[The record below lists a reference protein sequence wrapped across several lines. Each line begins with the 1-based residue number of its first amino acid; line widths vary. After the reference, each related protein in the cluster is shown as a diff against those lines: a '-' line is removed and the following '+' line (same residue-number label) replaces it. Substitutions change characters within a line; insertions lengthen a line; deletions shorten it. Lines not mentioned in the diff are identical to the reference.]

1 MAKTGRPR
9 RFDRDEAVRQAM
21 YLFWQYGYES
31 TSLALLKA
39 HLGNGI
45 TAPSFYAAFGSKEAL
60 FEEVVACYSSTYG
73 QVNDCL
79 WDDSLNPRE
88 AIELALRRSAKMQTE
103 QGHPSGCLIALSVN
117 TCSPG
122 HEHIRQILEARR
134 ARTREGFLK
143 CVLRAIASG
152 ELAADTDAR
161 ALARY
166 LHSFEIGLSTEARDG
181 ATGEELNASVS
192 FAMKA
197 WDAQRLLSV
206 TDSQH
211 HADEPF

>member
-1 MAKTGRPR
+1 MAKMGRPR
-9 RFDRDEAVRQAM
+9 LFDREEAVRQAM

-60 FEEVVACYSSTYG
+60 FEEVVDCYLSTYG

-79 WDDSLNPRE
+79 WDDTLTPRE
-88 AIELALRRSAKMQTE
+88 ATELALRRSAKMQTE

-122 HEHIRQILEARR
+122 HEHIRKMLEVRR
-134 ARTREGFLK
+134 TRTREGFLN
-143 CVLRAIASG
+143 CVRRAIDAG

-161 ALARY
+161 ALAMY
-166 LHSFEIGLSTEARDG
+166 LHSFEIGLSTQARDG
-181 ATGEELNASVS
+181 ATGEELNTSVS
-192 FAMKA
+192 FAMKG
-197 WDAQRLLSV
+197 WDANRVLSV
-206 TDSQH
+206 N
-211 HADEPF
+211 

>member
-1 MAKTGRPR
+1 MAKMGRPR
-9 RFDRDEAVRQAM
+9 LFDREEAVRQAM

-60 FEEVVACYSSTYG
+60 FEEVVDCYLSTYG

-79 WDDSLNPRE
+79 WDDTLTPRE
-88 AIELALRRSAKMQTE
+88 ATELALRRSAKMQTE

-122 HEHIRQILEARR
+122 HEHIRKMLEVRR
-134 ARTREGFLK
+134 TRTREGFLY
-143 CVLRAIASG
+143 CVRRAIDAG

-161 ALARY
+161 ALAMY
-166 LHSFEIGLSTEARDG
+166 LHSFEIGLSTQARDG
-181 ATGEELNASVS
+181 ATGEELNTSVS
-192 FAMKA
+192 FAMKG
-197 WDAQRLLSV
+197 WDANRVLSV
-206 TDSQH
+206 N
-211 HADEPF
+211 

>member
-1 MAKTGRPR
+1 MAKMGRPR
-9 RFDRDEAVRQAM
+9 LFDREEAVRQAM

-60 FEEVVACYSSTYG
+60 FEEVVDCYLSTYG

-79 WDDSLNPRE
+79 WDDTLTPRE
-88 AIELALRRSAKMQTE
+88 ATELALRRSAKMQTE

-122 HEHIRQILEARR
+122 HEHIRKMLEARR
-134 ARTREGFLK
+134 TRTREGFLN
-143 CVLRAIASG
+143 CVRRAIDAG

-161 ALARY
+161 ALAMY
-166 LHSFEIGLSTEARDG
+166 LHSFEIGLSTQARDG
-181 ATGEELNASVS
+181 ATGEELNTSVS
-192 FAMKA
+192 FAMKG
-197 WDAQRLLSV
+197 WDANRVLSV
-206 TDSQH
+206 N
-211 HADEPF
+211 

>member
-1 MAKTGRPR
+1 MAQMGRPR
-9 RFDRDEAVRQAM
+9 SFDRDEGIRQAM

-39 HLGNGI
+39 NLGNGI

-60 FEEVVACYSSTYG
+60 FEEVVECYMSSYG

-79 WDDSLNPRE
+79 WDDTLSPRKAAE
-88 AIELALRRSAKMQTE
+88 QALRSSARMQTE

-122 HEHIRQILEARR
+122 HEHIRRILAERR
-134 ARTREGFLK
+134 ARTREGFLR
-143 CVLRAIASG
+143 CVLRAKDIG
-152 ELAADTDAR
+152 ELAADTDAH
-161 ALARY
+161 ALAMH

-181 ATGEELNASVS
+181 VTGEALDAAVS
-192 FAMKA
+192 MAMRL
-197 WDAQRLLSV
+197 WDANI
-206 TDSQH
+206 H
-211 HADEPF
+211 

>member
-1 MAKTGRPR
+1 MAKMGRPR
-9 RFDRDEAVRQAM
+9 LFDREEAVRQAM

-60 FEEVVACYSSTYG
+60 FEEVVDCYLSTYG

-79 WDDSLNPRE
+79 WDDTLTPRE
-88 AIELALRRSAKMQTE
+88 ATELALRRSAKMQTE

-122 HEHIRQILEARR
+122 HEHIRKMLEVRR
-134 ARTREGFLK
+134 TRTREGFLN
-143 CVLRAIASG
+143 CVRRAIDVG
-152 ELAADTDAR
+152 ELAADTDTR
-161 ALARY
+161 ALAMY
-166 LHSFEIGLSTEARDG
+166 LHSFEIGLSTQARDG
-181 ATGEELNASVS
+181 ATGEELNTSVS
-192 FAMKA
+192 FAMKG
-197 WDAQRLLSV
+197 WDANRVLSV
-206 TDSQH
+206 N
-211 HADEPF
+211 

>member
-1 MAKTGRPR
+1 MAKMGRPR
-9 RFDRDEAVRQAM
+9 LFDREEAVRQAM

-60 FEEVVACYSSTYG
+60 FEEVVDCYLSTYG

-79 WDDSLNPRE
+79 WDNTLTPRE
-88 AIELALRRSAKMQTE
+88 ATELALRRSAKMQTE

-122 HEHIRQILEARR
+122 HEHIRKMLEVRR
-134 ARTREGFLK
+134 TRTREGFLN
-143 CVLRAIASG
+143 CVRRAIDAG

-161 ALARY
+161 ALAMY
-166 LHSFEIGLSTEARDG
+166 LHSFEIGLSTQARDG
-181 ATGEELNASVS
+181 ATGEELNTSVS
-192 FAMKA
+192 FAMKG
-197 WDAQRLLSV
+197 WDANRVLSV
-206 TDSQH
+206 N
-211 HADEPF
+211 

>member
-1 MAKTGRPR
+1 MAKMGRPR
-9 RFDRDEAVRQAM
+9 TFDRDEAIRQAM

-39 HLGNGI
+39 NLGNGI

-60 FEEVVACYSSTYG
+60 FAEVVDCYSSTYG

-103 QGHPSGCLIALSVN
+103 QGHPSGCLIALSIN

-122 HEHIRQILEARR
+122 HEHIGQILEARR
-134 ARTREGFLK
+134 TRTREGFLN
-143 CVLRAIASG
+143 CVLRAIDSG
-152 ELAADTDAR
+152 ELAADTHAR
-161 ALARY
+161 TLAIY
-166 LHSFEIGLSTEARDG
+166 LHSFELGLSTEARDG
-181 ATGEELNASVS
+181 ATGEELNSAVS

-197 WDAQRLLSV
+197 WDANSLLRNN
-206 TDSQH
+206 
-211 HADEPF
+211 

>member
-1 MAKTGRPR
+1 MAKMGRPR
-9 RFDRDEAVRQAM
+9 LFDRDEAVRQAM

-39 HLGNGI
+39 NLGNGI

-60 FEEVVACYSSTYG
+60 FEEVVDCYLSTYG

-88 AIELALRRSAKMQTE
+88 ATELALRRSVKMQTE

-122 HEHIRQILEARR
+122 HEHICRILEARR
-134 ARTREGFLK
+134 TRTRAGFLK
-143 CVLRAIASG
+143 CVRRAIDLG
-152 ELAADTDAR
+152 ELVADTDAR
-161 ALARY
+161 ALAMY

-181 ATGEELNASVS
+181 ATGKELDASVS

-197 WDAQRLLSV
+197 WDAHRLLSV
-206 TDSQH
+206 N
-211 HADEPF
+211 